1 MTKLLVFVLVTTFI
15 APIYVSAETEESE
28 DNIKT
33 SIIDRCRTQMGHM
46 GASVVKFCVDEDL
59 AAYRAVVLYGP
70 QHNAIIDRCRRQM
83 LAIGEWTL
91 VKFCADEDI
100 AAERAL
106 EKY

>member
-46 GASVVKFCVDEDL
+46 GASVCQPLGYVPGL
-59 AAYRAVVLYGP
+59 QRAGTMVSSKGGRLSS
-70 QHNAIIDRCRRQM
+70 D
-83 LAIGEWTL
+83 
-91 VKFCADEDI
+91 
-100 AAERAL
+100 
-106 EKY
+106 